1 MDRSEENI
9 EQETT
14 PENESGEEI
23 SHPMEAFLEDKS
35 YGLDS
40 PRRGEI
46 RTGTIARITETDILV
61 DIGFKSEGV
70 ILERELSHLSEENR
84 AELTIGSEL
93 TVYILRTGGTILL
106 SLSRAEEE
114 KDWVDAQSLLESK
127 EMFEGIISGYN
138 KGGLIV
144 KLGGI
149 RGFIPASQVSIA
161 RRWRADGESPDQRW
175 GKMVGEPIA
184 AKVIEVERR
193 RNRLILSE
201 RAAAREARDTLKK
214 RLISELKPGDERVG
228 YVISLADFGAFVDI
242 GGADGLVHTSEISWK
257 RISHPRDVLKIGQEV
272 EVRVLALDPD
282 QNRISL
288 SIRELLPDPWDSIV
302 EQFQEGQL
310 VEGAITKLTK
320 FGAFASLRGVSDYE
334 VEGLIHISEL
344 SDKHIVHPRELVSES
359 ETLTLRIIRVDK
371 ERRRIGLSL
380 KRVDSPEYA
389 ELDWQAAMQGLQADE
404 EASDETGEPE
414 AEVVEAAEVPDDST
428 PQGEVVSEDDVD
440 VNELGEVEEA
450 EADTPQAEMSEL
462 VETAEDKLE
471 EVAEE
476 AAEAE
481 DVITV
486 DEPEVTEDAP
496 EAADVEDEVV
506 DQDEEVADLESA
518 EEVEEPESVNDEA
531 ELEAEDVI
539 EEAEADTPEAEM
551 SEPVE
556 SAEDK
561 LEEAAEE
568 AAEVEEVIAV
578 DEPGTPEDA
587 PEAADVEDE
596 VVDQDEEVADL
607 ESAEEVEEPESVND
621 EAELEAEDVVEE
633 PDPETQDEA
642 AEVEAESETPLSIE
656 DQVDDSVEITEDKP
670 IEMAEDPAL
679 EDEPDAPDE
688 DG

>member
-1 MDRSEENI
+1 MDRSEETI

-35 YGLDS
+35 YGMDS

-61 DIGFKSEGV
+61 DIGFKSEGI

-84 AELTIGSEL
+84 AELTVGSEL

-114 KDWVDAQSLLESK
+114 KDWIDAQNLLESK

-214 RLISELKPGDERVG
+214 RLISELKPGDERKG

-272 EVRVLALDPD
+272 DVRVLALDPD

-389 ELDWQAAMQGLQADE
+389 ELDWQAAMLGLQADE
-404 EASDETGEPE
+404 EAPDETGEPE
-414 AEVVEAAEVPDDST
+414 AEVVETAEGPDDST
-428 PQGEVVSEDDVD
+428 SQGEVVSEDDVD
-440 VNELGEVEEA
+440 VIELGEVEEA
-450 EADTPQAEMSEL
+450 ETDTPEAETSEP
-462 VETAEDKLE
+462 VETAEEKLE

-476 AAEAE
+476 AAEAGE
-481 DVITV
+481 VKTV
-486 DEPEVTEDAP
+486 DEPGVSEDAP
-496 EAADVEDEVV
+496 EAADVEVELVGQAEEGV
-506 DQDEEVADLESA
+506 DLDSA
-518 EEVEEPESVNDEA
+518 EEVEEPESV
-531 ELEAEDVI
+531 
-539 EEAEADTPEAEM
+539 
-551 SEPVE
+551 
-556 SAEDK
+556 K
-561 LEEAAEE
+561 
-568 AAEVEEVIAV
+568 
-578 DEPGTPEDA
+578 
-587 PEAADVEDE
+587 
-596 VVDQDEEVADL
+596 
-607 ESAEEVEEPESVND
+607 D

-633 PDPETQDEA
+633 PDPETQDEVS
-642 AEVEAESETPLSIE
+642 EVEAESETPLSTE
-656 DQVDDSVEITEDKP
+656 GQVDDSVEIIEDKP

-688 DG
+688 DERARAKG